1 MNKYIGHSIQESGT
15 YEYRLIGGKAD
26 GMRILRVKNGK
37 GLDFEISLDR
47 CADIVTL
54 SLNGANMGYMS
65 PCGHVNPKYYQPTGR
80 GFLKSFSAGFFTTCG
95 LFAVGD
101 PCIDEG
107 EELPLHGTIS
117 NTPSEKYSVEETD
130 EEITIKATVRDATI
144 LSHQLLLIR
153 TYTISKTENKITLSD
168 TVKNIGSKESPI
180 MLLYHCNMG
189 YPLLSEN
196 AEVVIPSD
204 TVIPKNEHARGDIEN
219 SRKMEKPQRG
229 YKGRCY
235 YYDIKEKNG
244 IGKCGIYNPDIE
256 KGVVIGFEKKTLDK
270 FTQWKMMGEYEY
282 VLGLEPGNC
291 TTDGRDVMR
300 KEGKLRFIEPDE
312 EYVTNLTF
320 HFVSNKEKFAEEF

>member
-54 SLNGANMGYMS
+54 SLNGTNMGYMS
-65 PCGHVNPKYYQPTGR
+65 PCGYVNPKYYQPTGR

-95 LFAVGD
+95 LVAVGD

-107 EELPLHGTIS
+107 EEIPLHGTIS

-130 EEITIKATVRDATI
+130 ESITVKATVRDASI
-144 LSHQLLLIR
+144 RSHQLLLIR
-153 TYTISKTENKITLSD
+153 NYTVSKTENKITLSD

-180 MLLYHCNMG
+180 MILYHCNMG

-204 TVIPKNEHARGDIEN
+204 TVIPKNEHARVDIEN
-219 SRKMEKPQRG
+219 SRKMEKPQKD
-229 YKGRCY
+229 YIGRCY

-244 IGKCGIYNPDIE
+244 MGKCGIYSPDIE

-270 FTQWKMMGEYEY
+270 FTQWKMMGEYDY

-300 KEGKLRFIEPDE
+300 QEGKLRFIEPDE
-312 EYVTNLTF
+312 EYVTNLSF
-320 HFVSNKEKFAEEF
+320 NFVCDKEKFAEKF